1 MTRTNLLKKKSKPRK
16 KTEEEVEASD
26 DEEEED
32 TEDAADEDEEESKA
46 EGQVS
51 TDMLA
56 KEAIEH
62 IENTPL
68 DELEGFVPE
77 DEDRVTVQ
85 RALND
90 KKENS

>member
-1 MTRTNLLKKKSKPRK
+1 
-16 KTEEEVEASD
+16 
-26 DEEEED
+26 
-32 TEDAADEDEEESKA
+32 
-46 EGQVS
+46 
-51 TDMLA
+51 MLA

-85 RALND
+85 RALDD
-90 KKENS
+90 KKESS